1 MLQNNFTFNSPE
13 KITTNKTALI
23 SDDKFINLINN
34 LSDLI
39 KDYYFTNKTN
49 INSLYNIITENSEK
63 NIQEIIPNLFSAI
76 ETQKDYL
83 NNFIEKAKNIFRK
96 MRIYKN
102 NKNSAINN
110 STSTNQKNTSNLNN
124 IIKIYDYNS
133 VNKKLKSNTN
143 NKNVIELK
151 ITSKFKTEDD
161 NNKIINNTYNAY
173 NTNIYNKTDKKFF
186 SNISTN
192 IEDIKNLVNKLSIYE
207 NIISKVSLKYKD
219 NFIQLEN
226 DILFLLDK
234 CINDRGRFSI
244 RNNSSFYNE
253 INNISNNSY
262 NYNNISSGLNMDI
275 PNKNLMNEF
284 NTKKELDNFN
294 NNIIIKELK
303 MKNNLYKNKVKDMEF
318 KMDDLKS
325 TIQVLEDTL
334 EDSNNQINLIKMKKS
349 NSYENSN
356 QNYNKEIIK
365 LKTSIKN
372 NEILIQNLKKE
383 IKGKENDLIVK
394 NIKLNDALKEIENMN
409 KIKSEQIEINKKE
422 MMNNIEIK
430 R

>member
-1 MLQNNFTFNSPE
+1 MLQNNFPFNSPE

-102 NKNSAINN
+102 NKNSVIKN

-294 NNIIIKELK
+294 NNIIIK
-303 MKNNLYKNKVKDMEF
+303 
-318 KMDDLKS
+318 
-325 TIQVLEDTL
+325 
-334 EDSNNQINLIKMKKS
+334 
-349 NSYENSN
+349 
-356 QNYNKEIIK
+356 
-365 LKTSIKN
+365 
-372 NEILIQNLKKE
+372 
-383 IKGKENDLIVK
+383 
-394 NIKLNDALKEIENMN
+394 
-409 KIKSEQIEINKKE
+409 
-422 MMNNIEIK
+422 
-430 R
+430 